1 MLRIAAFLAL
11 AVGLAA
17 CGLYDAM
24 VDGWKHKSDVES
36 DLELSTSMKP
46 SVGFNW
52 SNGRLKSVTVQFP
65 KIYTARPLPEL
76 ADMVQRSVTSHFQ
89 QKPDVIILSFA
100 LEKSDT
106 VAQLQDRPLRIADEG
121 ARRLQAGLRASPAG
135 AASAPAVR
143 TSHDNALGRRG

>member
-24 VDGWKHKSDVES
+24 VDGWKHKSDVEA
-36 DLELSTSMKP
+36 DLELSTSMKS

-52 SNGRLKSVTVQFP
+52 SNGRLRSVTVQFP
-65 KIYTARPLPEL
+65 KLYTARPLPEL

-100 LEKSDT
+100 LGKSDT
-106 VAQLQDRPLRIADEG
+106 VAQLQNRPWRIADEG
-121 ARRLQAGLRASPAG
+121 VRRLQAGLRASPAG
-135 AASAPAVR
+135 AASAPAIK
-143 TSHDNALGRRG
+143 TSHDKALGRRG